1 MKQTM
6 EIEQTSPEASDIA
19 VDEPR
24 VPDVRGKDEGVL
36 VTTSASLAGPMSGL
50 LVLAGAGMQGIANG
64 TIDALFFGFLLF
76 LAGYA
81 LVRTVFLR
89 GRAEQR
95 AFVLTFGVCI
105 FAGGAVQ
112 WYSLTTFGEPQTTVD
127 AIGFLRA
134 VFDAPPYYTWEQI
147 KTLWIDGREVSRG
160 APLAVYIWQW
170 VYHVRRLLGLDF
182 GPYVGVMFNALVM
195 GLTASVTVATARELF
210 GDDRWRLRRVGTLF
224 ALCGL
229 FILFGAILLRDC
241 FTTFFNAL
249 VIWGIVRWLCKPN
262 SRNLLFASILTGISM
277 WAMLYLR
284 ARSVVLFGF
293 FGFLA
298 FMCWFLARRANL
310 VRVVVALS
318 VLLIAFAG
326 STYVMSYLE
335 MSQGLQ
341 SKNMEKYV
349 DILEISSRDDSL
361 AVRLI
366 VNQPLPV
373 RLVLGTGSRMIFPIP
388 LWAYFYPGVGEYHLI
403 KGYHG
408 IYQVLVM
415 PLVLVAFI
423 LVFRLFQD
431 DRMQSVPLVFLS
443 VYLIIT
449 TLAVVATS
457 LEQRHIAQF
466 MPAFMILAAVPDTRE
481 RDTRRKVRDMAILW
495 FFVVLLVHAAWA
507 LAARGR

>member
-1 MKQTM
+1 MDSDQ
-6 EIEQTSPEASDIA
+6 IIPEAGA
-19 VDEPR
+19 FAEGEEPHDPAC
-24 VPDVRGKDEGVL
+24 VAQGTSIE
-36 VTTSASLAGPMSGL
+36 TSAARSVAGPLSGL

-64 TIDALFFGFLLF
+64 TMDAFCFGFLLF
-76 LAGYA
+76 VAGYA
-81 LVRTVFLR
+81 LVKTVFLR

-95 AFVLTFGVCI
+95 AFLLTFGVCI

-112 WYSLTTFGEPQTTVD
+112 WYSLAVFGEPQTTVD

-134 VFDAPPYYTWEQI
+134 VFDAPPYYTWEEI

-160 APLAVYIWQW
+160 APLAVYIWQG
-170 VYHVRRLLGLDF
+170 VYHLRRQLGFDF

-249 VIWGIVRWLCKPN
+249 VIWGIVRWLCNPN
-262 SRNLLFASILTGISM
+262 GKNLAFASVLTGISM

-310 VRVVVALS
+310 VRVVVAVS
-318 VLLIAFAG
+318 ILLIAFAG
-326 STYVMSYLE
+326 SSYVASYLE
-335 MSQGLQ
+335 VSQGLQ

-349 DILEISSRDDSL
+349 DILEVSSRDDSL

-366 VNQPLPV
+366 VNQPLPI

-423 LVFRLFQD
+423 LVFRLFQE
-431 DRMQSVPLVFLS
+431 DRMQSIPLVFLS
-443 VYLIIT
+443 MYLVIT
-449 TLAVVATS
+449 TLAVVSTS

-481 RDTRRKVRDMAILW
+481 RDTRRKVRDMAMVW